1 MSCPQ
6 QRQQPP
12 PSSSPSPSA
21 VGAQSKRQKRM
32 GPAPFASFEDLSD
45 ELDSPDEKGIAGSVV
60 RLPGIREDITPTTPG
75 RSPSPSPYKG
85 ISLIG
90 AVTTS
95 TGGASERSS
104 GSPQP
109 KSVAKLAATPRIDI
123 SRASSSSHH
132 DSRDSTPERDIFDHS
147 AQEPATS
154 TKLGLGFREDG
165 TSDLRSSTEELDFQ
179 DANESRRINRTRPSS
194 PCNLEECIPPHRKDS
209 QCSDIV
215 LLSISGRTSRLS
227 SIGSQ
232 GSGHSGQSRLSN
244 ASHLSGISRC
254 SSPHK
259 MLLETSFC
267 GAKPPDVIK
276 TAEPTGIK
284 EDMEKVLLSRKH
296 DPTEAILAEGICIEK
311 AIKKSPMPV
320 QKQIPLAQR
329 QDSRIRSDVTIK
341 VDRPQ
346 DDCSKE
352 EDTSAK
358 LPSRFVSESGVE
370 YFYIP
375 LKGPL
380 PSNLDK
386 IASPTTV
393 KAVREIKSASYQSQS
408 CRSSKDAYSKPRAKS
423 ATQATSERRRD
434 KEEPKYIRIKLKP
447 DYCYSENDQGS
458 STCEIQKPD
467 SLELS
472 TSQITHSAVVVTEIP
487 EAAKKPPL
495 LNSPK
500 ATKID
505 PIDNIASVTP
515 SPSVSRKNSFASL
528 FRSKETIMSPESPGV
543 SEHKRKNTLTSIL
556 GDGARSRSRSRSKSR
571 DRDSHKSSISTA
583 PSSTESIDSKSKHKS
598 VLSLFKSSKKD
609 KIRSESETSSQETL
623 PSIEGIGKLEFKFNE
638 PKKTHYE
645 NPLDAASIRIPL
657 HSPEY
662 YEKSWK
668 TSSQDSQDTVIEVAA
683 SSTIKPEPAIQREES
698 FVKSQ
703 ANKAAAANSRQSST
717 SSENVVFT
725 TKLDNEVFTTKL
737 PKNLPKDKPKKEM
750 NGIVEVET
758 TLEVIKTSE
767 VEIEV
772 VNEVVKVVNE
782 GQINTADV
790 TEKKEDIKKPDTCDN
805 QKDDFTEQKIGI
817 RSAIPKINSKSQ
829 EKLSDSVSRS
839 RSNSSLRKSELLKD
853 KKVEKSTE
861 KKVVE
866 EDTRKSMEVA
876 KRISQVSAA
885 STVTSNADEEH
896 DSSESERDTEEFARN
911 RKDLDLRLQLDVTE
925 PERKAIVLQ
934 QDSFEDELP
943 YVPTTLPLERSAA
956 VPIVPVRQRST
967 FEIKTCP
974 IERPRS
980 TTPINPSCLEEYC
993 EEVMGTF
1000 NVESITQTIEKLRIS
1015 LPRNES
1021 IEKGSK
1027 VKSPRKKDANW
1038 QEFAGKSIKKTT
1050 PVQSETPPPLPPKGI
1065 QKSWI
1070 NFEEIPEKRKAPK
1083 RIQTIPSRS
1092 YIEVPESVLQ
1102 ESVIYNYVNPEECKC
1117 ECHEISAK
1125 EREKRSRE
1133 GSRDSSRESRD
1144 GTLETRVVQEDELP
1158 LLEDDNAED
1167 EKVEQ
1172 FESKSRSKLDVADC
1186 RSIVS
1191 DSSVDLSTCV
1201 EPTGGN
1207 ACETSLKT
1215 PFTSDLG
1222 LSSNRS
1228 SIVSQEDH
1236 PSPDSPNAFPK
1247 IS

>member
-1 MSCPQ
+1 
-6 QRQQPP
+6 
-12 PSSSPSPSA
+12 
-21 VGAQSKRQKRM
+21 
-32 GPAPFASFEDLSD
+32 
-45 ELDSPDEKGIAGSVV
+45 
-60 RLPGIREDITPTTPG
+60 
-75 RSPSPSPYKG
+75 
-85 ISLIG
+85 
-90 AVTTS
+90 
-95 TGGASERSS
+95 
-104 GSPQP
+104 
-109 KSVAKLAATPRIDI
+109 
-123 SRASSSSHH
+123 
-132 DSRDSTPERDIFDHS
+132 
-147 AQEPATS
+147 
-154 TKLGLGFREDG
+154 
-165 TSDLRSSTEELDFQ
+165 
-179 DANESRRINRTRPSS
+179 
-194 PCNLEECIPPHRKDS
+194 
-209 QCSDIV
+209 
-215 LLSISGRTSRLS
+215 
-227 SIGSQ
+227 
-232 GSGHSGQSRLSN
+232 
-244 ASHLSGISRC
+244 
-254 SSPHK
+254 
-259 MLLETSFC
+259 
-267 GAKPPDVIK
+267 
-276 TAEPTGIK
+276 
-284 EDMEKVLLSRKH
+284 MEKVLLSRKH
-296 DPTEAILAEGICIEK
+296 DPTEAILAEGISIEK
-311 AIKKSPMPV
+311 AMKKSPIPQ

-346 DDCSKE
+346 DDSSKE
-352 EDTSAK
+352 EVASAK

-393 KAVREIKSASYQSQS
+393 KAVREIKSASYQSKS
-408 CRSSKDAYSKPRAKS
+408 GRSSKDANSKPRAKS

-472 TSQITHSAVVVTEIP
+472 TSQISHSAVVVTEIP
-487 EAAKKPPL
+487 EAAKKPTL
-495 LNSPK
+495 VNSPK
-500 ATKID
+500 ATKSD

-543 SEHKRKNTLTSIL
+543 SDHKRKNTLTSIL

-571 DRDSHKSSISTA
+571 DRDSHKSSLSTA

-609 KIRSESETSSQETL
+609 KIKSESETSSQETL

-657 HSPEY
+657 HSPDY

-717 SSENVVFT
+717 SSENVVFS

-737 PKNLPKDKPKKEM
+737 PKNLPKDKPKNEM

-758 TLEVIKTSE
+758 TLEVNKTNE

-782 GQINTADV
+782 VQVNRLDPAK
-790 TEKKEDIKKPDTCDN
+790 EKEDIKSSDICDDT
-805 QKDDFTEQKIGI
+805 KVATEQKLDT
-817 RSAIPKINSKSQ
+817 RSKIPKINGGNSQ

-839 RSNSSLRKSELLKD
+839 RSNSSLKKADLFKE

-861 KKVVE
+861 RKFVE
-866 EDTRKSMEVA
+866 EASHKSVETA

-885 STVTSNADEEH
+885 STVTSNADEDH

-911 RKDLDLRLQLDVTE
+911 RRDLDLRLQLDVTE

-1000 NVESITQTIEKLRIS
+1000 NVESITQTIEKLKIS

-1158 LLEDDNAED
+1158 LLEDDNAD
-1167 EKVEQ
+1167 DDKIGQ
-1172 FESKSRSKLDVADC
+1172 FESKSRSRLDVADC

-1207 ACETSLKT
+1207 ACDTSLKT

>member
-95 TGGASERSS
+95 AGGASERSS
-104 GSPQP
+104 GSPQL
-109 KSVAKLAATPRIDI
+109 KSVSKLAATPRIDI

-132 DSRDSTPERDIFDHS
+132 DSRDSTPEREIFDHS
-147 AQEPATS
+147 AQEPATG

-179 DANESRRINRTRPSS
+179 DANESRKINRTRPSS
-194 PCNLEECIPPHRKDS
+194 PCNLEECVPPHRKDS

-276 TAEPTGIK
+276 AAEPTGIK

-296 DPTEAILAEGICIEK
+296 DPTEAILAEGISIEK
-311 AIKKSPMPV
+311 TIKKSSMPQ

-329 QDSRIRSDVTIK
+329 PESRIRSDVTIK

-346 DDCSKE
+346 DDSSKE
-352 EDTSAK
+352 EVTSAK

-393 KAVREIKSASYQSQS
+393 KAVREIKSASYQSKS
-408 CRSSKDAYSKPRAKS
+408 SRSYNEANTKPRAKS
-423 ATQATSERRRD
+423 ATQATSERRKE

-447 DYCYSENDQGS
+447 DYCYSENDQTS

-472 TSQITHSAVVVTEIP
+472 ASQTSRSAVVVTEIP
-487 EAAKKPPL
+487 DAVKKPAL
-495 LNSPK
+495 VNSPK
-500 ATKID
+500 ATKSD

-571 DRDSHKSSISTA
+571 DRDSHKSSVSTA

-598 VLSLFKSSKKD
+598 VLSLFKGSKKD

-623 PSIEGIGKLEFKFNE
+623 PGIEGIGKLEFKFNE
-638 PKKTHYE
+638 PKRTHYE

-683 SSTIKPEPAIQREES
+683 STIKPEPAIQREES

-717 SSENVVFT
+717 SSENVVFS

-758 TLEVIKTSE
+758 TLEVIKTNE

-782 GQINTADV
+782 VQVNKLDV
-790 TEKKEDIKKPDTCDN
+790 TEKKEDIRNPGICDD
-805 QKDDFTEQKIGI
+805 QKDIAEQKLDT
-817 RSAIPKINSKSQ
+817 RSRIQKINGSSQ

-839 RSNSSLRKSELLKD
+839 RSNTSLKKAELLKE
-853 KKVEKSTE
+853 KKVDKLVER
-861 KKVVE
+861 KVVE
-866 EDTRKSMEVA
+866 EDIRKSVEVA

-885 STVTSNADEEH
+885 STVTSNADEDH

-925 PERKAIVLQ
+925 PERKAIVMQ

-993 EEVMGTF
+993 EEVMGSF
-1000 NVESITQTIEKLRIS
+1000 NVESITQTIEKLKIS

-1027 VKSPRKKDANW
+1027 AKSPRKKDANW
-1038 QEFAGKSIKKTT
+1038 QEFAGKSIKKST

-1144 GTLETRVVQEDELP
+1144 GAMETRVVQEDELP
-1158 LLEDDNAED
+1158 LLEDDNVDD
-1167 EKVEQ
+1167 EKICQ
-1172 FESKSRSKLDVADC
+1172 FESKSRSRLDVADC

-1201 EPTGGN
+1201 EPTGAN
-1207 ACETSLKT
+1207 ACDTSLKT

-1247 IS
+1247 IP